1 MVLLM
6 AVSLHFYA
14 NQIPSGAS
22 VKILLKRAAIFILAA
37 FIIWNIDNLMCEKLR
52 KLRSDYL
59 PSFMGPLFQFHAWWH
74 VLTMIS
80 GTHSMVAVTMARC
93 KTHAEHLERNE
104 ILWKLEGHYFNG
116 MVPWIH
122 FKRDKI
128 GIVEK
133 KRK

>member
-1 MVLLM
+1 MNKK
-6 AVSLHFYA
+6 S
-14 NQIPSGAS
+14 
-22 VKILLKRAAIFILAA
+22 KIYQTHKKIKEAISA
-37 FIIWNIDNLMCEKLR
+37 R
-52 KLRSDYL
+52 KK
-59 PSFMGPLFQFHAWWH
+59 
-74 VLTMIS
+74 I
-80 GTHSMVAVTMARC
+80 
-93 KTHAEHLERNE
+93 